1 MAQRS
6 RSRILEPGGRFQ
18 RPSFIAKLIA
28 LVAGGCL
35 ISLPDLALCKPK
47 DGKNGAEKEER
58 VEIKYL
64 VPEDNIETV
73 SKNLH
78 LDADHPSATRVIC
91 FYDTDSMTLFAH
103 SPKAIL
109 RSRYSTGIDQQ
120 IGETTVKIR
129 GEKLKGKDVKCES
142 DEVIGKDK
150 VESCSLTDETQK
162 VKEIKAA
169 NKGTDMK
176 KIFNDDQED
185 FLNKA
190 SIEVNWKTLTP
201 FGPVEGVKVWKVIT
215 AEGLEKVTAERW
227 ELPERAG
234 KPKRILFEV
243 STKVPV
249 SQAAQATTAL
259 SKLLGITGTE
269 KQEEETKTKIVLE
282 HFAKTTAEGVKP

>member
-1 MAQRS
+1 MIPR
-6 RSRILEPGGRFQ
+6 
-18 RPSFIAKLIA
+18 KLI
-28 LVAGGCL
+28 VCVFAGACL
-35 ISLPDLALCKPK
+35 LSLPNLALCQAR
-47 DGKNGAEKEER
+47 DEQNGAKKEER

-73 SKNLH
+73 SRNLH

-91 FYDTDSMTLFAH
+91 FYDTDSMTLFNH
-103 SPKAIL
+103 IPKAIL
-109 RSRYSTGIDQQ
+109 RSRYSTGTDQQ

-129 GEKLKGKDVKCES
+129 GGKLEGKDVKCEF

-162 VKEIKAA
+162 VGEIKAA
-169 NKGTDMK
+169 NKGTDMN
-176 KIFNDDQED
+176 KIFNDEQED

-190 SIEVNWKTLTP
+190 GVEVSWKTLTP
-201 FGPVEGVKVWKVIT
+201 FGPVEGVKVWKDIS
-215 AEGLEKVTAERW
+215 AEGLDKVTAERW
-227 ELPERAG
+227 ELPERDG
-234 KPKRILFEV
+234 NPKRIVFEI

-259 SKLLGITGTE
+259 SKVLGITGTE

-282 HFAKTTAEGVKP
+282 HFAKTTAAGLKP

>member
-1 MAQRS
+1 MLMIPR
-6 RSRILEPGGRFQ
+6 
-18 RPSFIAKLIA
+18 KLIA
-28 LVAGGCL
+28 VFVGACL
-35 ISLPDLALCKPK
+35 LSLPNLALCKPK
-47 DGKNGAEKEER
+47 GEQNGEKKEER

-64 VPEDNIETV
+64 VPEDNIEAV

-78 LDADHPSATRVIC
+78 LDANHPSATRVIC
-91 FYDTDSMTLFAH
+91 FYDTDSMTLFTH

-109 RSRYSTGIDQQ
+109 RSRYNAGTDQQ
-120 IGETTVKIR
+120 VGETTVKVR
-129 GEKLKGKDVKCES
+129 GGKLEGKDVKCEL
-142 DEVIGKDK
+142 DEVIGKEK

-169 NKGTDMK
+169 NKGTDME

-190 SIEVNWKTLTP
+190 GIEVSWKTLTP
-201 FGPVEGVKVWKVIT
+201 FGPVEGVKVWKDIS
-215 AEGLEKVTAERW
+215 AEGLDKVTAERW

-234 KPKRILFEV
+234 KSKRILFEV

-259 SKLLGITGTE
+259 SKVLGITGTE

-282 HFAKTTAEGVKP
+282 HFAKTTAAGLKP